1 MEKEIFMSYASH
13 RAIRDFTHEMLACIG
28 IDELEQLI
36 EKAKSNDDKYVSLT
50 TWYIDTIL
58 KRRNQK

>member
-1 MEKEIFMSYASH
+1 MSYASH